1 VLADGDGTTTIPV
14 TVRTLIKA
22 GHGPTRGTFNGVL
35 TGGNGRTNPA
45 VMNTYS
51 FDVPSGRRDVDVSA
65 ALSDP
70 NDGVVGYLIDP
81 AGEAVASSSNITL
94 DSTASNAILTGSLNV
109 YKDNP
114 ELEPGQR

>member
-14 TVRTLIKA
+14 AVRTLIKA

-70 NDGVVGYLIDP
+70 NDGIVGYLIAIP
-81 AGEAVASSSNITL
+81 REKRSPRRRTSR
-94 DSTASNAILTGSLNV
+94 STARRRTRSSPA
-109 YKDNP
+109 
-114 ELEPGQR
+114 R